1 MKVQIN
7 IDCTPEEA
15 RAFIGLPDVQ
25 PMQAALMQELTSR
38 MQAALQASD
47 PETMM
52 KTWLP
57 ATIQNWEQM
66 QRMFWGQMSGGMA
79 PNPDKPRR

>member
-1 MKVQIN
+1 
-7 IDCTPEEA
+7 
-15 RAFIGLPDVQ
+15 
-25 PMQAALMQELTSR
+25 MQELTSR

-66 QRMFWGQMSGGMA
+66 QRMFWAQMAGGM
-79 PNPDKPRR
+79 PQGPDKSRR